1 MTDTSSTRPLD
12 RRTRDAR
19 IRELDAQG
27 WSNARIGAEVGLTR
41 EGVRKILL
49 GSTTPESKLAE
60 HETKLQAELEEL
72 VRHEEANRRRIRA
85 VRRALERIDEERE
98 AAAIDRLLGLA

>member
-1 MTDTSSTRPLD
+1 MTSSTDPVV
-12 RRTRDAR
+12 RRIRDAR

-27 WSNARIGAEVGLTR
+27 WSNARIGAEVGLSGPRVSQILSATR
-41 EGVRKILL
+41 DPDEL
-49 GSTTPESKLAE
+49 LAE
-60 HETKLQAELEEL
+60 HEAKLQAELEEL

-98 AAAIDRLLGLA
+98 AARIDALLGLA